1 MKPNTLLAIQ
11 THTSGDVIDDIPD
24 KWETVC
30 LRWCDIKP
38 LTGREY
44 TQAQQVQST
53 VTHRIRTQYVPDAKS
68 SMRLAKLS
76 GETGEPTRLFNVESV
91 VNVDERNRWSEWMC
105 EEVSVG

>member
-1 MKPNTLLAIQ
+1 MKHLLTIQ
-11 THTSGDVIDDIPD
+11 TPVAGDEIDGIPGGWAD
-24 KWETVC
+24 VA